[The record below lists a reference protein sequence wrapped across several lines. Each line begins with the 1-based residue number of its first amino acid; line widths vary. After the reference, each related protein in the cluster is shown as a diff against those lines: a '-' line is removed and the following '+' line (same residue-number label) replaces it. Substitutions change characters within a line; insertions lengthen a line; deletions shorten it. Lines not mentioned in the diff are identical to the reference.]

1 MEPVVFPRPI
11 MNVNRTERVTRAKK
25 ASDQRGQE
33 RAFHRHLRP
42 PGTEAEPPEEPG
54 TAPEETAGA
63 DSPADPRPEAA
74 PAPAPKL
81 INIRV

>member
-11 MNVNRTERVTRAKK
+11 TTVNRTERVARAK

-33 RAFHRHLRP
+33 RAFHRHLRQ
-42 PGTEAEPPEEPG
+42 PGTEPEPPEEPG
-54 TAPEETAGA
+54 TEPDATDGAGPPAET
-63 DSPADPRPEAA
+63 RPEAA
-74 PAPAPKL
+74 AAPAPKL